1 MWLTGWLGDAAGA
14 LIVAPMLVL
23 RGRPIDP
30 SWRHRRVLEGALVL
44 GVLLLVSQ
52 VVVGG
57 LDPLPAKNYP
67 LQFLIAPVLTWAAVR
82 LGVRGTAI
90 AILVVSTAALVGALR
105 GFSPFARASANE
117 SLLLLQV
124 FMGIMAL
131 TSCSLAAAVSERR
144 EALAYLQRSTE
155 RAMAAEER
163 VRADIAEFL
172 HGRVQSRLLLAWN
185 RLGIAMQRW
194 PQQPDETLALVAQ
207 VFHEL
212 DEIREQDVRQASY
225 LLHPSFIREGL
236 MPAVYGLTERF
247 EGQVVVMVEADAA
260 LAAWDTPI
268 WNRLPE
274 ALRLAAFRI
283 IEEALGNVV
292 RHAQATAAHVTLGL
306 EARSCLVITV
316 EDNGHGFDIGRAGSG
331 LGLASIESR
340 VRQAGGRWQIT
351 SLPGK
356 GTTVSVRLPLS
367 PTPPKP
373 RSPPGDRVGIQH
385 HQPCGRALDRPRQ
398 GVHVGYR
405 LLEQISPARHHVG
418 GQGSEEGGHP
428 VVGRQHD
435 AQGRELLPQQQP
447 ELNAAE
453 ASAQVDVQHG
463 HLGPERGG
471 CVGGPARRG

>member
-1 MWLTGWLGDAAGA
+1 
-14 LIVAPMLVL
+14 
-23 RGRPIDP
+23 
-30 SWRHRRVLEGALVL
+30 
-44 GVLLLVSQ
+44 
-52 VVVGG
+52 
-57 LDPLPAKNYP
+57 
-67 LQFLIAPVLTWAAVR
+67 VR

-105 GFSPFARASANE
+105 GFSPFARVSANE

-131 TSCSLAAAVSERR
+131 TSCSLVAAVSERR

-268 WNRLPE
+268 RNRLPE
-274 ALRLAAFRI
+274 ALRLAAFHI
-283 IEEALGNVV
+283 LEEALGNVV

-306 EARSCLVITV
+306 EAHSCLMITV
-316 EDNGHGFDIGRAGSG
+316 EDNGRGFDIGRARSG

-356 GTTVSVRLPLS
+356 GTTVSVRLPLP
-367 PTPPKP
+367 PTPT
-373 RSPPGDRVGIQH
+373 Q
-385 HQPCGRALDRPRQ
+385 A
-398 GVHVGYR
+398 
-405 LLEQISPARHHVG
+405 
-418 GQGSEEGGHP
+418 
-428 VVGRQHD
+428 
-435 AQGRELLPQQQP
+435 
-447 ELNAAE
+447 
-453 ASAQVDVQHG
+453 
-463 HLGPERGG
+463 
-471 CVGGPARRG
+471 